1 MHTDFPRPSSTL
13 IPLTANAGVTPA
25 LLLDG
30 SCSYADLQDCADM
43 RLNAARGLL
52 HSLATMAPGEVD
64 GRDLTHIADAAQLL
78 LTDACD
84 LLAAARKAARREA
97 GR

>member
-1 MHTDFPRPSSTL
+1 MHTDFSNL
-13 IPLTANAGVTPA
+13 IPLTGNAGTTPV

-30 SCSYADLQDCADM
+30 SCAYIDLQECADM

-52 HSLATMAPGEVD
+52 HSLATMAPGQADE
-64 GRDLTHIADAAQLL
+64 RDLVHFADAAQLL
-78 LTDACD
+78 LADACD

-97 GR
+97 IG

>member
-1 MHTDFPRPSSTL
+1 MHTDFLNL
-13 IPLTANAGVTPA
+13 IPLTANAGTTPV

-30 SCSYADLQDCADM
+30 ACSYLDLQECADL

-52 HSLATMAPGEVD
+52 HSLATMAPGQADE
-64 GRDLTHIADAAQLL
+64 RDLVHFAEAAQLL

-84 LLAAARKAARREA
+84 LLAAARKAAHRETI
-97 GR
+97 G